1 METRVL
7 IKLSLII
14 DKMGIKNDL
23 INIEADTNEVV
34 GKKLIATLIANLHKA
49 ENEIYDFIA
58 MYKEITVEEAQ
69 KVNVIEVLK
78 EVLKIDGIQDFLA

>member
-23 INIEADTNEVV
+23 VNIEGKSNEEV
-34 GKKLIATLIANLHKA
+34 GKELIGILIANLHKA

-58 MYKEITVEEAQ
+58 MYKGITAEEAQ
-69 KVNVIEVLK
+69 TANI
-78 EVLKIDGIQDFLA
+78 I

>member
-34 GKKLIATLIANLHKA
+34 GKKLIATLITNLYKA

-78 EVLKIDGIQDFLA
+78 EVLKIDGIQDFLS